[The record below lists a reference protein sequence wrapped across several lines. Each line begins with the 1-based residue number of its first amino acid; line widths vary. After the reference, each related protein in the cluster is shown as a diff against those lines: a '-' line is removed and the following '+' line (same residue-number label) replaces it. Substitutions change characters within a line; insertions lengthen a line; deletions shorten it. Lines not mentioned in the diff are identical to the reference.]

1 MATIFVTI
9 GLMAF
14 LMLMMGVGLLRG
26 RALRGSCG
34 GVGSEDCFCA
44 KEGTPNA
51 CDNPPEN
58 GPQVQVWVTDEN
70 GVMKPGNLSP

>member
-1 MATIFVTI
+1 MTTVLLTI

-14 LMLMMGVGLLRG
+14 LMLIMGIGLLSG

-51 CDNPPEN
+51 CDNPPPN
-58 GPQVQVWVTDEN
+58 GPQVWVTDKN
-70 GVMKPGNLSP
+70 GVMRPADS

>member
-1 MATIFVTI
+1 MTTVLLTI

-14 LMLMMGVGLLRG
+14 LMLIMGIGLLSG

-51 CDNPPEN
+51 CDNPPLN
-58 GPQVQVWVTDEN
+58 APQVWVTDEN
-70 GVMKPGNLSP
+70 GVMRPADS

>member
-1 MATIFVTI
+1 MTTVLLTI

-14 LMLMMGVGLLRG
+14 LMLIMGIGLLSG

-51 CDNPPEN
+51 CDLPPPMN
-58 GPQVQVWVTDEN
+58 TPQVWVTDKN
-70 GVMKPGNLSP
+70 GVMRPADS